1 MKKNAA
7 QELDEVDDTSE
18 PSDAEI
24 GEHQDDRSSSLS
36 EPEDDNDDVE
46 EVDGADEDTLNGD
59 QLAAHRLLD
68 DDSEAETERLEQTP
82 QKLRKHADSLGR
94 TPSKLN
100 QAATA
105 DDELS
110 EPLSPLAIG
119 VGAASST
126 STIATAGEYTDYTT
140 WGELRHCSNIATDMF
155 GSGQK
160 RKRSETA
167 ESSLSSADS
176 DVGESPRKKTHEMP
190 SHVLD
195 DVDDPLETAAQ
206 STESAEHAEDTPAV
220 EERRST
226 PTVRGRGGYR
236 RGRGGKNMKKRKD
249 LMAEPDT
256 RTTEEVLE
264 PEEEPSEEK
273 VAKTEEEIK
282 AKKEASSTYDDVTKQ
297 FRFFR
302 EKLNAEQL
310 ASLTSELQL
319 LSASNCVHPEYLK
332 QVACVDAR
340 LQKQR
345 SEAHAFFNYRLRSI
359 RERTLGERTQLHSQ
373 YYQSAREL
381 REDVLYELGED
392 WYVERRP
399 WSASTSV
406 QSANIFR
413 RYAIQKERRQSHQE
427 KDEVYIYKFPTDKR
441 AQNQIQVK
449 YNQEV
454 SVLSGIAKWV
464 GFPAA
469 PDIDGVEGTDS
480 FEDDLRAMKVSIAIE
495 ITQCQAEANETPD
508 IETRPPIKCPSTTGR
523 LSGSLRHCA
532 GAERTISTGAV
543 YGAEPLGSTPSAHA
557 YTWHARHQPHARL
570 G

>member
-1 MKKNAA
+1 MKEDTA

-24 GEHQDDRSSSLS
+24 GEHNDDRSSSLS
-36 EPEDDNDDVE
+36 DPEDDNEDVE
-46 EVDGADEDTLNGD
+46 EGDGIDEDTLNGD
-59 QLAAHRLLD
+59 ERAARQLLD

-105 DDELS
+105 DDDLS

-126 STIATAGEYTDYTT
+126 STVATAGEYTIYTT
-140 WGELRHCSNIATDMF
+140 MGGRRDRSTIATNRLVL
-155 GSGQK
+155 GQK

-167 ESSLSSADS
+167 ESSLTSADS
-176 DVGESPRKKTHEMP
+176 DLGESPRKKTHEMP
-190 SHVLD
+190 SHTLD

-220 EERRST
+220 EDARGT
-226 PTVRGRGGYR
+226 PAVRGRGGYR
-236 RGRGGKNMKKRKD
+236 GRGGKSKYMKKRKEQA
-249 LMAEPDT
+249 AEPEIQN
-256 RTTEEVLE
+256 EEVIE

-310 ASLTSELQL
+310 STLTSELQL

-340 LQKQR
+340 LQKQK

-381 REDVLYELGED
+381 REDVLYKLGED
-392 WYVERRP
+392 WYVKRRCAP
-399 WSASTSV
+399 SMPSLLTRSVGMRSRKSGDKAIKRRTKYTSTNS
-406 QSANIFR
+406 
-413 RYAIQKERRQSHQE
+413 RQTSE
-427 KDEVYIYKFPTDKR
+427 SRNGTKR
-441 AQNQIQVK
+441 STTK
-449 YNQEV
+449 
-454 SVLSGIAKWV
+454 
-464 GFPAA
+464 
-469 PDIDGVEGTDS
+469 
-480 FEDDLRAMKVSIAIE
+480 
-495 ITQCQAEANETPD
+495 
-508 IETRPPIKCPSTTGR
+508 KCPSSAAWR
-523 LSGSLRHCA
+523 SGWA
-532 GAERTISTGAV
+532 F
-543 YGAEPLGSTPSAHA
+543 PQ
-557 YTWHARHQPHARL
+557 HQRSMASKVPIVSRMT
-570 G
+570 